1 MQRHQPICIKL
12 PLILLFCSAMACNQH
27 LQHQVGQVTDCRQLV
42 VVRSPSDTSTQAS
55 LQRFEKEGKKWKLVG
70 ERVDVTLGR
79 SGLAWGRGKHAP
91 QPGQQKREG
100 DGKSPS
106 GIYAFSEIFG
116 YAPAS
121 EVSFK
126 MPYVQ
131 ADEALECVDDSG
143 SKFYNQLV
151 DNKLVQKDWT
161 SSEFMHRPDHQ
172 YKWGIMVN
180 HNTPSLAQGGSCI
193 FLHIWYEPGAATS
206 GCTAM
211 TEDDL
216 LTLLHWLDPG
226 KSPLLLQVTEAGY
239 PAFRKE
245 FGLP

>member
-1 MQRHQPICIKL
+1 MKKL
-12 PLILLFCSAMACNQH
+12 LLLLLLCSAIACNNHTLPQSEKA
-27 LQHQVGQVTDCRQLV
+27 TSCRQLV
-42 VVRSPSDTSTQAS
+42 VVRSPTDTSTQAN
-55 LQRFEKEGKKWKLVG
+55 LQRFEKNGKKWKRVG
-70 ERVDVTLGR
+70 KRVDVTLGR
-79 SGLAWGRGKHAP
+79 SGLAWGKGEHAY

-106 GIYAFSEIFG
+106 GVYTFGEIFG

-121 EVSFK
+121 EASFR

-151 DNKLVQKDWT
+151 DNKLVQIDWT

-211 TEDDL
+211 TEANL
-216 LTLLHWLDPG
+216 LTLLHWLDPA
-226 KSPLLLQVTEAGY
+226 KSPLLLQVTEAEY
-239 PAFRKE
+239 PVFRKD
-245 FGLP
+245 FGLPE